1 MDLEESVQAGRR
13 NRCWKP
19 KMVDKDLPEA
29 RGHLIYLYEI
39 VNQTGPSQNRASD
52 SLTVAVR
59 LRSLPSEPRA

>member
-1 MDLEESVQAGRR
+1 
-13 NRCWKP
+13 
-19 KMVDKDLPEA
+19 MVDKDLPEA

-39 VNQTGPSQNRASD
+39 VNQTGPSQNRATD